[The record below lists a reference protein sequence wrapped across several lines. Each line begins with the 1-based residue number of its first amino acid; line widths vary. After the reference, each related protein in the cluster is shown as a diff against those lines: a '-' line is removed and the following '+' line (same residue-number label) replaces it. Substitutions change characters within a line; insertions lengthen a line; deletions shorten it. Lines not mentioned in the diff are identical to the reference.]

1 MVLKS
6 LDALAAST
14 ADPNKTD
21 PSSFGKPTGKRTV
34 MIKIE
39 QIQFSCWRILHVGL
53 PVVLPKEEESVLLG
67 SAVLAASASKDFN
80 TIQVRRKMGI

>member
-1 MVLKS
+1 
-6 LDALAAST
+6 
-14 ADPNKTD
+14 
-21 PSSFGKPTGKRTV
+21 

-39 QIQFSCWRILHVGL
+39 QIEFSCWRIYLHVGL

-80 TIQVRRKMGI
+80 TIQVRRKMGV